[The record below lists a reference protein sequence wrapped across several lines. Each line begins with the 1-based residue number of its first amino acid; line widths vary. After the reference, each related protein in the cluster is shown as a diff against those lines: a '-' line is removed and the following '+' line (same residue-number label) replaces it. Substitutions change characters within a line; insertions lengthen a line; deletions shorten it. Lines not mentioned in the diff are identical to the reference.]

1 MKKLIIVSCMLLIAS
16 LGFSQ
21 SNPRV
26 QGPAAKNAKPWDK
39 TSKKTEVVFVKNK
52 KFLKGPAAKNAK
64 PWEKNNTSQA
74 YAAIERSNRHKLKGP
89 QAKNFKPWMLSTLTE
104 IDTIAIKERDSSK
117 IKRAT
122 E

>member
-1 MKKLIIVSCMLLIAS
+1 MKNLIIVSCMLLIANF
-16 LGFSQ
+16 GFSQ
-21 SNPRV
+21 STPRL
-26 QGPAAKNAKPWDK
+26 QGPAAKNAKPWQNK
-39 TSKKTEVVFVKNK
+39 SKKSEVVIVKDK

-64 PWEKNNTSQA
+64 PWEKNDTSQA
-74 YAAIERSNRHKLKGP
+74 YAAVKRDNRHKLKGP